1 MRQRLQGIAASFLI
15 LMGSSCVN
23 PPAPGSN
30 NAARGI
36 DELTP
41 RERRD
46 LDRLTRDLP
55 APCPDVSLSLDE
67 CLRQGAGCAACR
79 PGLRL
84 LIKQVRDGRSI
95 EQASTAYRVRFPKDP
110 PKPIDT
116 FNAPSLGPSNAPVT
130 VVEYADFQCP
140 FCSTTVAVLDALVK
154 DHAPNVRVVFKHYP
168 IPGHTLAEP
177 AARAASAAGRQGRF
191 WEMHHKLFENQRAL
205 QQQDIEQYAREL
217 RLDMDRFRT
226 DWASAEIAAGVKRD
240 HDEGGRIG
248 VNGTP
253 TLFINGRRF
262 DLDLFDLHSDLTLWV
277 ESEIEI
283 AGGSRPATTAPAAPS
298 SQPSVIVPA
307 EASSAAPASSAPPA
321 PATSAS
327 GM

>member
-1 MRQRLQGIAASFLI
+1 MS
-15 LMGSSCVN
+15 

-30 NAARGI
+30 TATQGI

-55 APCPDVSLSLDE
+55 APCPDVSMSLDE

-84 LIKQVRDGRSI
+84 LIKQVRDGHSI
-95 EQASTAYRVRFPKDP
+95 EQASTAYRVRFAKDP

-130 VVEYADFQCP
+130 IVEFADYQCP
-140 FCSTTVAVLDALVK
+140 YCSATVVVLDALVK
-154 DHAPNVRVVFKHYP
+154 DLSPNVRVVFKHYP

-177 AARAASAAGRQGRF
+177 AARAAAAAGKQGRF
-191 WEMHHKLFENQRAL
+191 WEMHRKLFENQRAL

-217 RLDMDRFRT
+217 RIDMERFRT
-226 DWASAEIAAGVKRD
+226 DWASSEIAASVKRD
-240 HDEGGRIG
+240 HDEGVRIG
-248 VNGTP
+248 VNATP

-262 DLDLFDLHSDLTLWV
+262 DLDHFDVHSDLAAWV
-277 ESEIEI
+277 DGEIEI
-283 AGGSRPATTAPAAPS
+283 AGGARRATKAPAASS

-307 EASSAAPASSAPPA
+307 ETSSAAPAPSAPAA